1 MEDRRTLAKQLGV
14 VVQLGHMN
22 PLPCTRSR
30 QSKFETMF
38 QTKSRK
44 RFPVPESDRI
54 SKQYSF

>member
-1 MEDRRTLAKQLGV
+1 MEDRRALAKQLGG

-30 QSKFETMF
+30 QSKFDTPF

-44 RFPVPESDRI
+44 RFPVPEQI
-54 SKQYSF
+54 E